1 MTGGNR
7 VAPSGDFDNG
17 WVAHGGPDGWDGSTG
32 MRRVIASGAAAA
44 AALVAAAV
52 PAAAH
57 NEWEPSTAA
66 PGSVVDLTLFVADEH
81 PDAGTTTVELFFPAP
96 ITVAALPAV
105 PGWTATLM
113 DGQVGGPAGGV
124 TWAGGPA
131 PGDVELPIR
140 LGPLPSEPGRL
151 QFKTVQTYDNGEV
164 DRWIDEWPEG
174 APEPPAPGPV
184 LDLVPGGPGSVPATT
199 AAPSTTAATTTTTA
213 ATTTTGSDQAAADDT
228 DDGSGGNVVPW
239 VVAAAVILAVAGG
252 GFAYLRSRRSPST

>member
-1 MTGGNR
+1 
-7 VAPSGDFDNG
+7 
-17 WVAHGGPDGWDGSTG
+17 
-32 MRRVIASGAAAA
+32 MRRVIASGLAAA
-44 AALVAAAV
+44 AALVAAAT

-57 NEWEPSTAA
+57 NEWEPATAA
-66 PGSVVDLTLFVADEH
+66 PGAVVDLTLFVEGER

-96 ITVAALPAV
+96 LTVAALPAV

-113 DGQVGGPAGGV
+113 DGQLGGPASGV

-131 PGDVELPIR
+131 PGDLELPIR
-140 LGPLPSEPGRL
+140 LGPLPGDPGRL

-199 AAPSTTAATTTTTA
+199 AAPTTTAATTTTTA
-213 ATTTTGSDQAAADDT
+213 ASTTTTEADQAAAAAT
-228 DDGSGGNVVPW
+228 DDDSDGSVVPW
-239 VVAAAVILAVAGG
+239 VVAAVLILAVAGG
-252 GFAYLRSRRSPST
+252 GFAFLRWRRSPNT

>member
-1 MTGGNR
+1 
-7 VAPSGDFDNG
+7 
-17 WVAHGGPDGWDGSTG
+17 
-32 MRRVIASGAAAA
+32 MRRVIASGVAAV
-44 AALVAAAV
+44 AALVAAAT

-57 NEWEPSTAA
+57 NEWEPATAA
-66 PGSVVDLTLFVADEH
+66 PGSVVDLTLFVAGEQ

-113 DGQVGGPAGGV
+113 DGQLGGPTGGV
-124 TWAGGPA
+124 TWAGGPT
-131 PGDVELPIR
+131 PGDLELPIR
-140 LGPLPSEPGRL
+140 LGPLPGEPGRL

-199 AAPSTTAATTTTTA
+199 AAPTTTAATTTTTE
-213 ATTTTGSDQAAADDT
+213 ATTTTTEADQAAAEDT
-228 DDGSGGNVVPW
+228 DDSDSNVVPW
-239 VVAAAVILAVAGG
+239 VIAAVVVFAVAGG
-252 GFAYLRSRRSPST
+252 GFAYLRSRRSPRT

>member
-1 MTGGNR
+1 
-7 VAPSGDFDNG
+7 
-17 WVAHGGPDGWDGSTG
+17 
-32 MRRVIASGAAAA
+32 MRRVIASGMAAAA
-44 AALVAAAV
+44 GVVVAAT

-57 NEWEPSTAA
+57 NEWDPETAA
-66 PGSVVDLTLFVADEH
+66 PGSIVDLTLFVEDEQ
-81 PDAGTTTVELFFPAP
+81 PDAGTSTVELFFPGP
-96 ITVAALPAV
+96 ITVDALPGV

-113 DGQVGGPAGGV
+113 DGELGGPASGV

-184 LDLVPGGPGSVPATT
+184 LDLVPGGPGSIPATT
-199 AAPSTTAATTTTTA
+199 TSSTTTTASTTTTTTA
-213 ATTTTGSDQAAADDT
+213 ATTTETDQAAAEGT
-228 DDGSGGNVVPW
+228 DDDSDSNVVPF
-239 VVAAAVILAVAGG
+239 VVAGAVILAAAGG
-252 GFAYLRSRRSPST
+252 IFAFVRSRRSTPT